1 MQVIAD
7 SNKQEV
13 QKKVK
18 YMLFRLTLISC
29 TTRSRKWTIK
39 WVRLWC
45 RKTKRRVQW
54 CSTRWKPTTR
64 STTRTWLNQT
74 PTKLKSHKQVS
85 QNRRSEMMAVHFY
98 CAYIYIE
105 TELRIRIAVYN
116 RSEATVRQPI
126 LVDLAIVWINIT
138 LLCYSLPIVLNDVR
152 DDLFGP
158 SGHNLELFDT
168 QSVQNSHYLYS
179 IELNPFD
186 IAE

>member
-13 QKKVK
+13 QKKVIFL
-18 YMLFRLTLISC
+18 LFRSTLISY

-39 WVRLWC
+39 WVRLLC
-45 RKTKRRVQW
+45 RKTKRPAQW

-64 STTRTWLNQT
+64 STTRTWLNRT
-74 PTKLKSHKQVS
+74 LTKLKSHKQVS
-85 QNRRSEMMAVHFY
+85 QNQRSEMMAVHFY

-105 TELRIRIAVYN
+105 TELRIRIGVYN
-116 RSEATVRQPI
+116 RSEATVRQLI
-126 LVDLAIVWINIT
+126 LVDLAIVWINIS
-138 LLCYSLPIVLNDVR
+138 LLSYSLPIVLNDVR

-158 SGHNLELFDT
+158 SWHNLELFDT
-168 QSVQNSHYLYS
+168 QSVQNSHYFHS

-186 IAE
+186 IAR